1 MYHSYVNRAEAVTY
15 ALIHA
20 AHNIELQFEE
30 ALAPVDLSGPKLA
43 ALSVIVAEGQPISL
57 RELASKLSCVRSNIT
72 QLVDRLEKQGLV
84 KRTDDPID
92 RRGVRAELTALG
104 RARYE
109 AGVKAASKVHDT
121 IAKKLSAADLS
132 ALERVLKALV

>member
-1 MYHSYVNRAEAVTY
+1 MNRAEAITY

-20 AHNIELQFEE
+20 AHDVEQQFEE
-30 ALAPVDLSGPKLA
+30 ALAPVDLSGPTLA
-43 ALSVIVAEGQPISL
+43 ALSVITAEGQPISL

-84 KRTDDPID
+84 KRTDDPLD
-92 RRGVRAELTALG
+92 RRGVRAELTPLG

-109 AGVKAASKVHDT
+109 AGVKAAGKIHDA
-121 IAKKLSAADLS
+121 IAKKLSAADLT
-132 ALERVLKALV
+132 ALERALKALA